1 MSVPDRSI
9 DPRLLSAAKKEF
21 LQKGYKA
28 ASLAEICKAA
38 GVTTG
43 ALYKRYEGK
52 EALFCALVADTV
64 RDMESYIAE
73 IGKEDLSKYTDQEL
87 FDSLSMTPESIIQW
101 MKILEKNRDGFTLLV
116 RCASGTQYESFHHDW
131 AVIMNRM
138 NYKWFLE
145 ARRRGMTDRNISLE
159 EMHVLTSAVWS
170 LFFEPFYHDFSW
182 DQIEEHAEYFHEF
195 INVPGVLGIGDPKT
209 AGASR
214 RS

>member
-73 IGKEDLSKYTDQEL
+73 IGKEDLSEYSDQEL

-101 MKILEKNRDGFTLLV
+101 MKILEKHRDGFTLLV

-131 AVIMNRM
+131 AVIMNGLD
-138 NYKWFLE
+138 YKYYLE
-145 ARRRGMTDRNISLE
+145 ARRRGIAEEELTPE
-159 EMHVLTSAVWS
+159 EMHVLTSALWT
-170 LFFEPFYHDFSW
+170 LYYEPFYHDFTW
-182 DQIEEHAEYFHEF
+182 EQMVRLAQHIHAFV
-195 INVPGVLGIGDPKT
+195 NWPKVMGIRDPRNT
-209 AGASR
+209 
-214 RS
+214 

>member
-64 RDMESYIAE
+64 RDMEACIAE
-73 IGKEDLSKYTDQEL
+73 IGKEDLSEYSDQEL

-101 MKILEKNRDGFTLLV
+101 MKILEKHRDGFTLLV

-131 AVIMNRM
+131 AVIMNGLD
-138 NYKWFLE
+138 YKYYLE
-145 ARRRGMTDRNISLE
+145 ARRRGIAEEELTPE
-159 EMHVLTSAVWS
+159 EMHVLTSALWT
-170 LFFEPFYHDFSW
+170 LYYEPFYHGFTW
-182 DQIEEHAEYFHEF
+182 EQMERLAQHIHAFV
-195 INVPGVLGIGDPKT
+195 NWPKVMGIRDPRNT
-209 AGASR
+209 
-214 RS
+214 